1 MQYKVISAGS
11 PQGLTEKVQELIS
24 EGWKPVGSHSVVTE
38 RSINR
43 YAGQQHMD
51 TRHEIEY
58 AQTMVKDDEP
68 IKALDPMISEL
79 DVKTVADDL
88 NKIVSQDCINYVRE
102 NYASAVSENPTE
114 VWNLIVEN
122 LIYQY
127 QRLYLD

>member
-43 YAGQQHMD
+43 YAGQQQMD

-58 AQTMVKDDEP
+58 AQTMVMEETA
-68 IKALDPMISEL
+68 IKTFEPMISEL
-79 DVKTVADDL
+79 AVKTIADNL
-88 NKIVSQDCINYVRE
+88 NKVVSQDCINYVRE
-102 NYASAVSENPTE
+102 NYASAVKENPTDE
-114 VWNLIVEN
+114 GYLIVEK
-122 LIYQY
+122 LIYRY